1 MEGDT
6 FWRIEHKAPERLHT
20 SFDFE
25 DVWRRWK
32 SGLMER
38 DLRPSCNAGH
48 YLCDF
53 IYYAC
58 MFEYW
63 RREPRGPRP
72 CMFLHVPSG
81 LEEDDIRRGTEV
93 ALGLITAL
101 VGSGVAGHSSKR
113 VEDVME
119 EKEWDRAADDECS

>member
-1 MEGDT
+1 MD
-6 FWRIEHKAPERLHT
+6 
-20 SFDFE
+20 
-25 DVWRRWK
+25 
-32 SGLMER
+32 R

-101 VGSGVAGHSSKR
+101 VGSGVAGNGSKR
-113 VEDVME
+113 VKDVME
-119 EKEWDRAADDECS
+119 EKEWDRVADDECS